1 MYKVLQEMYHY
12 CAKVL
17 QNVYHL
23 RKEVASLKLNESER
37 GINYKKRKMS
47 LEILITLKWKCLKR
61 DFTTDGKVFKRG

>member
-1 MYKVLQEMYHY
+1 MYHY

-23 RKEVASLKLNESER
+23 RKVVASLKLNESER

-61 DFTTDGKVFKRG
+61 VFATDRKVFKRG